1 MFILDSI
8 SMYPELF
15 NKKIKK
21 IVLSPHYDDFVLSLG
36 GLILE
41 LAKKKCRIE
50 DWIIFS
56 NSNHIARDYE
66 GNKDVSRQ
74 RIKTVSNTR
83 FKEELRA
90 AKEIGNVKIKL
101 CKLNEALIRGH
112 WKEHP
117 HGFPYGFE
125 EIKDRLEMEKTRK
138 MLKSLLSK
146 NVQIFV
152 PLAIQE
158 HIDHFIVRQAIQDL
172 IDHKNR
178 TCQIFFYEDLPYAA
192 HATEKE
198 WKNINNFIRTNN
210 LFPII
215 IPIDL
220 SLKLKLLDFY
230 ESQTY
235 EHYYEDVRKHA
246 NGIKNKRMPCERIY
260 LFGN

>member
-1 MFILDSI
+1 
-8 SMYPELF
+8 MYQELF

-21 IVLSPHYDDFVLSLG
+21 VILSPHYDDFVLSLG
-36 GLILE
+36 GLALE

-56 NSNHIARDYE
+56 NSNHIARDYK
-66 GNKDVSRQ
+66 GNKDISKE
-74 RIKTVSNTR
+74 RIKTVSDAR
-83 FKEELRA
+83 LKEELHV

-117 HGFPYGFE
+117 QGFPYGFDE
-125 EIKDRLEMEKTRK
+125 GKDGSEMDKIRK

-146 NVQIFV
+146 DVQIFV

-172 IDHKNR
+172 LDDKNR
-178 TCQIFFYEDLPYAA
+178 KCQIFFYEDLPYAA
-192 HATEKE
+192 YATENE
-198 WKNINNFIRTNN
+198 WKSINNFIMTNN

-215 IPIDL
+215 ISIDL
-220 SLKLKLLDFY
+220 SLKLKLLNFY
-230 ESQTY
+230 KSQTY
-235 EHYYEDVRKHA
+235 EHYYEDVQKHA
-246 NGIKNKRMPCERIY
+246 NEIKNKRMPCERIY
-260 LFGN
+260 LLKN

>member
-1 MFILDSI
+1 M
-8 SMYPELF
+8 
-15 NKKIKK
+15 
-21 IVLSPHYDDFVLSLG
+21 G
-36 GLILE
+36 GLAFE
-41 LAKKKCRIE
+41 LSRKKCRIE

-66 GNKDVSRQ
+66 GNKDVSKE

-101 CKLNEALIRGH
+101 CRLNEALIRGH

-117 HGFPYGFE
+117 HGFPYGFD
-125 EIKDRLEMEKTRK
+125 EIKDRLEMEKIRK

-146 NVQIFV
+146 NLQIFV

-172 IDHKNR
+172 LDHKNR
-178 TCQIFFYEDLPYAA
+178 KCQIFFYEDLPYAS

-198 WKNINNFIRTNN
+198 WKKSSKGYRSRAEFVLESLREK
-210 LFPII
+210 
-215 IPIDL
+215 IDRE
-220 SLKLKLLDFY
+220 LKI
-230 ESQTY
+230 
-235 EHYYEDVRKHA
+235 V
-246 NGIKNKRMPCERIY
+246 
-260 LFGN
+260 

>member
-1 MFILDSI
+1 
-8 SMYPELF
+8 MYRELF

-21 IVLSPHYDDFVLSLG
+21 VILSPHYDDFVLSLG
-36 GLILE
+36 GLALE

-56 NSNHIARDYE
+56 NSNHIARDYK
-66 GNKDVSRQ
+66 GNKDISKE
-74 RIKTVSNTR
+74 RIKTVSDTR
-83 FKEELRA
+83 LKEELHV
-90 AKEIGNVKIKL
+90 AKEIGNIKIKL

-117 HGFPYGFE
+117 QGFPYGFDE
-125 EIKDRLEMEKTRK
+125 GKDGSEMDKIRK

-146 NVQIFV
+146 DVQIFV

-172 IDHKNR
+172 LDDKNR
-178 TCQIFFYEDLPYAA
+178 KCQIFFYEDLPYAA
-192 HATEKE
+192 YATENE
-198 WKNINNFIRTNN
+198 WKSINNFIMTNN

-215 IPIDL
+215 ISIDL
-220 SLKLKLLDFY
+220 SLKLKLLNFY
-230 ESQTY
+230 KSQTY

-246 NGIKNKRMPCERIY
+246 NEIKNKRMPCERIY
-260 LFGN
+260 LLKN

>member
-1 MFILDSI
+1 
-8 SMYPELF
+8 
-15 NKKIKK
+15 
-21 IVLSPHYDDFVLSLG
+21 
-36 GLILE
+36 
-41 LAKKKCRIE
+41 
-50 DWIIFS
+50 
-56 NSNHIARDYE
+56 
-66 GNKDVSRQ
+66 
-74 RIKTVSNTR
+74 
-83 FKEELRA
+83 
-90 AKEIGNVKIKL
+90 
-101 CKLNEALIRGH
+101 
-112 WKEHP
+112 
-117 HGFPYGFE
+117 
-125 EIKDRLEMEKTRK
+125 MEKTRK

-158 HIDHFIVRQAIQDL
+158 HIDHFIVRWAIQGLLDY
-172 IDHKNR
+172 KNR
-178 TCQIFFYEDLPYAA
+178 KCQIFFYEDLPYAA